1 MAMQRWTEQVAGAVA
16 STYDFGK
23 VETVID
29 IGGGTGALL
38 AGILLAHPH
47 LRGAV
52 FDLPS
57 GVGATDGY
65 LVEHALDRVQIETGS
80 FFETVPS
87 GYDRYVLKSIVHD
100 WDDEHAI
107 DILRTCRAAW
117 AMTLGCCSWSVPPPC
132 ARRSRPRRSGSCS
145 VTCR

>member
-65 LVEHALDRVQIETGS
+65 LVEHAWTG
-80 FFETVPS
+80 F
-87 GYDRYVLKSIVHD
+87 
-100 WDDEHAI
+100 
-107 DILRTCRAAW
+107 
-117 AMTLGCCSWSVPPPC
+117 
-132 ARRSRPRRSGSCS
+132 RSRPAASSRPCPPATTATS
-145 VTCR
+145 